1 MNFSDIEKKWR
12 QKWEEKGIYEVNP
25 GKKNKYYLTAAFPY
39 PNSPQHI
46 GHARTYTTTDIH
58 ARYFRLKGYNVL
70 FPMAFHVTGTPI
82 LAMAKR
88 IAARDTEIINI
99 LRDIYGIPVET
110 ISNLDEPNRLV
121 MYFSKEHEMAFREM
135 GYSIDWR
142 RKFYSFDKKFN
153 RFIQWQFMKLKQLG
167 YVVKGEHPIPW
178 CPSDGNAVSAHDTR
192 GDVDPELEEV
202 TVIKFGFDD
211 GFLVVTTYRPET
223 IYGVTNLWV
232 NPEAQ
237 YVKAEL
243 NGEKIYIAKNAA
255 ENLMLQTGLK
265 IREEIPASDLLEKKA
280 KNLVTGDEVPIYPA
294 SFVEAETGTGIVMS
308 VPAHAPYDY
317 LALRDL
323 GKGNIEMPQVIE
335 MKGYG
340 KNPAKEA
347 VESLKVENQDD
358 PLAEKATKDIYT
370 KEAHSGLMIVSKYK
384 GKPVIQAKE
393 LVKKEIISEKKGFT
407 INVISNG
414 PVFCRCGCSVVVNV
428 VKDQWFI
435 DYGNEEWKEKTRD
448 CLSKMNII
456 PDNLRSDYEHTIEWL
471 RRKACTRSS
480 GLGTRFPFDET
491 KMIEALSD
499 STIYMAFY
507 TISHLLEDFSEDELT
522 EEFFDYVFFGKGNGD
537 EKMKKLRESFVYWY
551 PLDSRHSATDLVRNH
566 LPFFIFNHAAVFEKK
581 LWPKQIVTNAFVLM
595 DGKKMSKSMGNILPL
610 RNAVDKYGADI
621 IRLSVVGG
629 ADITQDTDFNVGVV
643 EGIKS
648 RLLYISDL
656 VSKSSKEEKTD
667 EKLIDRWLSS
677 RLNRKIKI
685 AYSLYEKMA
694 LRDLSLEI
702 FYNVYSDLEWYLKR
716 TDKPMLKEFFKK
728 WVILVSPFMPHF
740 AEEFNEILGGKEFVS
755 SAFFPEADESKID
768 EGIEKGEELIKEV
781 VDDVENVSKLIG
793 KKPSKV
799 FVYVASD
806 WKRKLYG
813 ILKKEKRLDS
823 VMKAASSDDELKKQ
837 MKGVQKMTKQ
847 LMKNV
852 HSLPEIL
859 SGDEELSALEDAK
872 EFFKSEFSA
881 EVEILPEE
889 NGKHPKAQNAL
900 PNKPAIVLE

>member
-1 MNFSDIEKKWR
+1 MDFSSIDKKWKDR
-12 QKWEEKGIYEVNP
+12 WEKEGLYEVNP
-25 GKKNKYYLTAAFPY
+25 DKKKKYYITAAFPY

-46 GHARTYTTTDIH
+46 GHARTYTTTDVH
-58 ARYFRLKGYNVL
+58 ARFFRLKGYNVL

-99 LRDIYGIPVET
+99 LRDIYSIPVET
-110 ISNLDEPNRLV
+110 ISTLDDPNRLV
-121 MYFSKEHEMAFREM
+121 MYFSKEHESAFREM
-135 GYSIDWR
+135 GYAIDWR

-153 RFIQWQFMKLKQLG
+153 KFIQWQFKKLKERG
-167 YVVKGEHPIPW
+167 YVTKGEHPIPW

-192 GDVDPELEEV
+192 GDIDPELEEV

-223 IYGVTNLWV
+223 VYGVTNVWI
-232 NPEAQ
+232 NPDSS

-243 NGEKIYIAKNAA
+243 NGEKIYIAKEAA
-255 ENLMLQTGLK
+255 ETLMLQTGLK
-265 IREEIPASDLLEKKA
+265 IIEEIPASAFLKKKA

-294 SFVEAETGTGIVMS
+294 SFVEAGTGTGIVMS

-317 LALRDL
+317 LALRDI
-323 GKGNIEMPQVIE
+323 GKEDIAMPQVIE
-335 MKGYG
+335 MKDFGP
-340 KNPAKEA
+340 NPAKEI
-347 VESLKVENQDD
+347 VESLKVGNQDD

-370 KEAHSGLMIVSKYK
+370 KEAHSGVMIVSKYK
-384 GKPVIQAKE
+384 GKPVIKAKE
-393 LVKKEIISEKKGFT
+393 LVKQDLIKEGKAFS

-414 PVFCRCGCSVVVNV
+414 PVYCRCGCQVVVNV

-448 CLSKMNII
+448 CLSNMSII
-456 PDNLRSDYEHTIEWL
+456 PENLRTDYEHTIEWL

-480 GLGTRFPFDET
+480 GLGTKFPFDET

-507 TISHLLEDFSEDELT
+507 TISHLLDDFSEDELT
-522 EEFFDYVFFGKGNGD
+522 EEFFDYVFLGKGENKKA
-537 EKMKKLRESFVYWY
+537 EKLRESFSYWY

-566 LPFFIFNHAAVFEKK
+566 LPFFIFIHAAIFEKK

-610 RNAVDKYGADI
+610 KDAVEKYGADL

-648 RLLYISDL
+648 RLLYISEL
-656 VSKSSKEEKTD
+656 ISKKEEKSE
-667 EKLIDRWLSS
+667 EKLIDRWLAS
-677 RLNRKIKI
+677 RLNRKIKNS
-685 AYSLYEKMA
+685 YKLYEKLA
-694 LRDLSLEI
+694 LRDLSLEL
-702 FYNVYSDLEWYLKR
+702 FYNVVSDLEWYLKR

-728 WVILVSPFMPHF
+728 WVILISPFMPHIT
-740 AEEFNEILGGKEFVS
+740 EEFNEILGEKVLIAKS
-755 SAFFPEADESKID
+755 SFPEADESKIN
-768 EGIEKGEELIKEV
+768 ENIEKGEELVKEV
-781 VDDVENVSKLIG
+781 INDVENVSKLIG

-799 FVYVASD
+799 FVYIAAE

-813 ILKKEKRLDS
+813 ILKKEKKFDS
-823 VMKAASSDDELKKQ
+823 VMKVAASDDELKKQ
-837 MKGVQKMTKQ
+837 MKGVQRISKQ

-852 HSLPEIL
+852 HSLPDVL
-859 SGDEELSALEDAK
+859 DSKEELSALEDAN
-872 EFFKSEFSA
+872 EFFKKEFSA
-881 EVEILPEE
+881 EVTILPEE
-889 NGKHPKAQNAL
+889 KGKHPKAQNAL